1 MNKQLLENPLL
12 LVIDMQNVYSNGQK
26 WECSNFNRSL
36 NQIKKLLE
44 SNTEEKIIFTK
55 YIASDE
61 PQGIW
66 KNYNIENSD
75 VNSDK
80 WLNEL
85 VDDFK
90 GLQSFC

>member
-55 YIASDE
+55 YIASRDCSLRRLYCS
-61 PQGIW
+61 QLFVV
-66 KNYNIENSD
+66 KCF
-75 VNSDK
+75 
-80 WLNEL
+80 L
-85 VDDFK
+85 
-90 GLQSFC
+90 

>member
-44 SNTEEKIIFTK
+44 SNMKVLKLF
-55 YIASDE
+55 
-61 PQGIW
+61 
-66 KNYNIENSD
+66 
-75 VNSDK
+75 
-80 WLNEL
+80 
-85 VDDFK
+85 
-90 GLQSFC
+90 

>member
-36 NQIKKLLE
+36 NQIKIIRIKHRR
-44 SNTEEKIIFTK
+44 KIIFTK

-61 PQGIW
+61 PQEFGKIIIL
-66 KNYNIENSD
+66 KIQMLIQIN
-75 VNSDK
+75 
-80 WLNEL
+80 
-85 VDDFK
+85 
-90 GLQSFC
+90 G